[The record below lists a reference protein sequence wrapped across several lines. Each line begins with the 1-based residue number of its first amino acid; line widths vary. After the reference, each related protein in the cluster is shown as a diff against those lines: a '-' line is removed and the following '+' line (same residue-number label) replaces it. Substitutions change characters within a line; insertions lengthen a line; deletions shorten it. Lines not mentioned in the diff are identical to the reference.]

1 MNKEDLIKKWLDNSL
16 SPEELEAFKKLE
28 DYAALTKL
36 SNHLKFFKPE
46 AYATDKELETVMGKI
61 KAQNTPTSWFKP
73 FLRIAAILFLSF
85 SIYYFASGLDTTIHT
100 LAASKTLVELPDHS
114 SVNLNAGSSLVYNKR
129 AWDDHREVT
138 LDGEAFFKVAKGA
151 KFDVVTSAGTVSVM
165 GTQFNV
171 KERDSYFEVICYEGL
186 VKVSHETQ
194 ETYLRPGDSFLI
206 LDGKIIATE
215 KTQDL
220 GPSWLNNTSNFKSVP
235 LQMVL
240 DELERQFNVAVNA
253 SSVDTSKLFTGS
265 FTHHNLETALKS
277 VTLPFHLTYSI
288 SNNTITLKRG

>member
-138 LDGEAFFKVAKGA
+138 LDGEAFFKVAKGS

-240 DELERQFNVAVNA
+240 DELERQFNVTVNA

-265 FTHHNLETALKS
+265 FTHDNLETALKS
-277 VTLPFHLTYSI
+277 VTLPFHLSYSI